1 MYVYP
6 SFGLGKVVSPLFE
19 LLVLFVPLFRVVWVV
34 SPLLGWSLFAYFS
47 GLVGSGVLL
56 VPLLGLGPQWP
67 LFELVC

>member
-1 MYVYP
+1 
-6 SFGLGKVVSPLFE
+6 
-19 LLVLFVPLFRVVWVV
+19 LVLFVPLFRVVWVV